1 MGSFKLGFCLGLSC
15 LSLLAC
21 EAHDEVLPWRP
32 SFPADASSSSASAI
46 TTTPPADAG
55 ADAASAVRDAKGT
68 QAEAAVADAA
78 AAEAAVVT
86 DGASSEADASEA
98 GPFTPDSG
106 PPPVAAPVAKDPDC
120 DMNGVWIG
128 RQTTR
133 SEALLAGQF
142 ANNWYYLEYAQ
153 SGEDVVVTKHANCGI
168 EVQGSATVKLSRASA
183 EAVLQHNTQV
193 GRKGKM
199 YKDASGR
206 CHFEMERWWSARGVT
221 EARFVP
227 SPRNAVLTLAQVA
240 AATPLPVPAR
250 PDGAEDWENDG
261 KLGLAVQ
268 ISGIL
273 SGVRNTVQRD
283 YTEWVTDSLRP
294 VTPARD
300 FTQDFDV
307 RVTFVGEENLFDPT
321 SGLLAQLAQ
330 PDAAARHRVTLRFLG
345 RSASD
350 PRAAALVKANIFD
363 TCQGVQAALPAKGT
377 LD

>member
-1 MGSFKLGFCLGLSC
+1 MGSLKRGFYLGFSC

-21 EAHDEVLPWRP
+21 EAHDVVLPWRS
-32 SFPADASSSSASAI
+32 SFPADAADASSSSSSV
-46 TTTPPADAG
+46 TSPPSPAPGAQDAG
-55 ADAASAVRDAKGT
+55 STLHDAESAPI
-68 QAEAAVADAA
+68 EAAVA
-78 AAEAAVVT
+78 V
-86 DGASSEADASEA
+86 
-98 GPFTPDSG
+98 PD
-106 PPPVAAPVAKDPDC
+106 AAPVASEASVEAATPPPVDAGPEAQIPAPPMPKDPDC
-120 DMNGVWIG
+120 DMNGIWAG

-142 ANNWYYLEYAQ
+142 ANNWYYLEYEQ
-153 SGEDVVVTKHANCGI
+153 RGEDVVVTKHWNCGL
-168 EVQGSATVKLSRASA
+168 EVQGSATVKVSRPTA
-183 EAVLQHNTQV
+183 EALLAHNSQV

-199 YKDASGR
+199 YKDTTGK

-227 SPRNAVLTLAQVA
+227 TPRNATLSLAQVA

-261 KLGLAVQ
+261 KLGMAVQ

-283 YTEWVTDSLRP
+283 YTEWSTDSVHP
-294 VTPARD
+294 VVPALD
-300 FTQDFDV
+300 FRQDLDV
-307 RVTFVGEENLFDPT
+307 RVTFVGEEVLFDPL

-330 PDAAARHRVTLRFLG
+330 PDGAARHRVTLHFLG

-350 PRAAALVKANIFD
+350 PRAAALLKPVVFD
-363 TCQGVQAALPAKGT
+363 TCQGVQALLPAKNNV
-377 LD
+377 D